1 MDVDEPSFTFV
12 SCAYI
17 EEDKARY
24 RKEGQCFC
32 CNKQGHMAREC
43 PSHKQQL
50 GKPQKPMFRKKP
62 YPTSYKK
69 PTQQRF
75 IKRAPRGYIPQA
87 HAASIEEMNEDAN
100 DKEMEENNNQGSYS
114 EGYQD
119 NYDQESYCYAY
130 FYFPPRYMYYRTALP
145 LLPDSTRHMP
155 ISRCLA
161 DTA

>member
-12 SCAYI
+12 SRAYT

-24 RKEGQCFC
+24 RKEGRCFHC
-32 CNKQGHMAREC
+32 DKQGHMAREC
-43 PSHKQQL
+43 PSHKQQP
-50 GKPQKPMFRKKP
+50 GKPQKPTFRKKP

-87 HAASIEEMNEDAN
+87 RAASIEEINEDTN
-100 DKEMEENNNQGSYS
+100 DEEMEMNDDQGSYL

-119 NYDQESYCYAY
+119 NYDQESYQVKW
-130 FYFPPRYMYYRTALP
+130 TTSP
-145 LLPDSTRHMP
+145 LLPRTLPNSMKDREKP
-155 ISRCLA
+155 GLKK
-161 DTA
+161 